1 MTGKTASL
9 PPVPTA
15 SGQPL
20 ESRAPTP
27 WELRQIEAA
36 PKSKS
41 RAAAD
46 RVICALP
53 LFMAAIV
60 LIQYKLTPNLADA
73 ATTNIY
79 TGFILL
85 MAFLVLVKFIR
96 SIFSK
101 KSFENLL
108 EKAPLYTAGFLLS
121 ALYDYATLKTG
132 ILPLP
137 YFPWPDRILN
147 GIYEDRVL
155 LLDCIKNSL
164 ILLFSGYF
172 AGAAT
177 GLLTGLS
184 AGLSRRVRY
193 WILPMIQILGP
204 IPSTTW
210 LPIILIVAASL
221 FGGSVFLIA
230 LGVWYPVTMTSM
242 QGVLNIPKANFEAAS
257 ILGASK
263 LRLLFGVALPAAM
276 PNIFQGLTQ
285 GMSVACTALMVAEM
299 MGVESGL
306 GWYIN
311 WQRGWAEF
319 AKMYGA
325 VIVICVTFSV
335 VNFIL
340 NFIKRRVLRW
350 QEGQWN

>member
-1 MTGKTASL
+1 M
-9 PPVPTA
+9 
-15 SGQPL
+15 
-20 ESRAPTP
+20 
-27 WELRQIEAA
+27 

-41 RAAAD
+41 RVAAD

-53 LFMAAIV
+53 LVMAAAV
-60 LIQYKLTPNLADA
+60 TAQYKITPNFGGA
-73 ATTNIY
+73 ATTDIY
-79 TGFILL
+79 TGFILI
-85 MAFLVLVKFIR
+85 MALLVLIQFIR
-96 SIFSK
+96 SLFSK
-101 KSFENLL
+101 RSFEKLL
-108 EKAPLYTAGFLLS
+108 EKAPLYTAGFLLF
-121 ALYDYATLKTG
+121 ALYDFATLKTG

-147 GIYEDRVL
+147 GIYEDRAL

-172 AGAAT
+172 AGTAI
-177 GLLTGLS
+177 GLFTGLS

-193 WILPMIQILGP
+193 WVLPLIQILGP

-242 QGVLNIPKANFEAAS
+242 QGVLNIPKANFEAAR
-257 ILGASK
+257 ILGAGK
-263 LRLLFGVALPAAM
+263 ARLFFKVALPAAA

-325 VIVICVTFSV
+325 VIVICVTFSI
-335 VNFIL
+335 VNFL
-340 NFIKRRVLRW
+340 LSLIKRRVLRW